1 VPHAPA
7 HLRAF
12 TLLELLAVLIV
23 LAAMVGLVAPALVRA
38 SARESERRQAAE
50 LVSWLSLERVEAM
63 RRSIVVEVDLAQ
75 GDQVFAAIGPSGERV
90 WSGWRLVLVDE
101 SGEPLDESRVY
112 FDALGRTTT
121 RTLWLQSA
129 QESDRI
135 WRVEFDP
142 ISGRPFL
149 RSGGDGANMEDP

>member
-1 VPHAPA
+1 MPA
-7 HLRAF
+7 VTLHRRAF

-23 LAAMVGLVAPALVRA
+23 LAAVIGLVAPAMVRA
-38 SARESERRQAAE
+38 SARETERRQVAE

-63 RRSIVVEVDLAQ
+63 RRSTVVEVELRLVREGYIAS
-75 GDQVFAAIGPSGERV
+75 GSGGERT
-90 WSGWRLVLVDE
+90 WDDWRTIPIDE
-101 SGEPLDESRVY
+101 SREPLGESRVY
-112 FDALGRTTT
+112 FDALGRTAT

-129 QESDRI
+129 EESDRI

-149 RSGGDGANMEDP
+149 RTGATTEDS